1 MKDFFYR
8 NIRKA
13 ELVDKIAEATG
24 ESKSS
29 LARMRKDDLLRAF
42 CEPDPFAKAKPVVHR
57 GDHLMY
63 ISWMP
68 ALRVRAA

>member
-1 MKDFFYR
+1 MKDIFYR

-13 ELVDKIAEATG
+13 ELVDRIAEATG
-24 ESKSS
+24 KDARS
-29 LARMRKDDLLRAF
+29 LSRMRKDDLLRAF
-42 CEPDPFAKAKPVVHR
+42 CEPDPFGTARPVVHR

-68 ALRVRAA
+68 ALRVRVA